1 MQVQDPHLSHE
12 MQKIMEC
19 KRGKEDAHTECNFLS
34 DLMNSSWP
42 TSWNNF
48 VFSVLFPFCGKP
60 GVGGGL
66 ATSGSLRFPD
76 LT

>member
-1 MQVQDPHLSHE
+1 MQVEDPHLRHA
-12 MQKIMEC
+12 MQKVMEC
-19 KRGKEDAHTECNFLS
+19 KRGKADECNFLS

-60 GVGGGL
+60 GAGGNL